1 MACRSGA
8 LPFDYG
14 EAPTGWSFALRYLCL
29 VYRDA
34 DAWQALSPAAR
45 SRLDAE
51 QRDCLAELNEHGR
64 LVTAASLD
72 PPHTTVGR
80 RLPCAVIDIE
90 ARDLNAAIQFAARLP
105 LARVGDVEVRPVH
118 FADDRESATISP
130 DTPTR
135 SHR

>member
-1 MACRSGA
+1 MACR
-8 LPFDYG
+8 PV
-14 EAPTGWSFALRYLCL
+14 RYLCL

-45 SRLDAE
+45 GRLESE
-51 QRDCLAELNEHGR
+51 QRECLAELNEHGR
-64 LVTAASLD
+64 LVTAATLD
-72 PPHTTVGR
+72 VPAGAPGR

-118 FADDRESATISP
+118 FAGDRESATIAP
-130 DTPTR
+130 DIPTW